1 MYLMTQYLKKIGYD
15 FTHIRQFYSQ
25 KEQLQVYTF
34 AVSSE
39 GRCWLC
45 DIMPSGMGWEVRHLD
60 RNGIRTVVKM
70 PPFGTSSFWSNLE
83 GIIVLSK
90 KALNI

>member
-1 MYLMTQYLKKIGYD
+1 MTQYLKKIGYD
-15 FTHIRQFYSQ
+15 FTHIRQFY
-25 KEQLQVYTF
+25 F
-34 AVSSE
+34 
-39 GRCWLC
+39 
-45 DIMPSGMGWEVRHLD
+45 D